1 MRQPKQIALLV
12 AIGTCLAAAGCGS
25 DDEGASI
32 PAAQAAELELRLDEV
47 QRRFEFGDGA
57 CDDIQNDSRPGI
69 EEVLG
74 TLPEDVDEDVRQA
87 LEDGFDRLFDLSSEQ
102 CDEDKG
108 QETESEPVPVVPE
121 PEPTPT
127 ETETVPTETE
137 TTPTETETETEPEPE
152 PEEEEGAEGGSL
164 PPLDGQSL
172 DGGAVA
178 PEGNG

>member
-25 DDEGASI
+25 DEEGAPI
-32 PAAQAAELELRLDEV
+32 PAAQAAELERRLDEV

-74 TLPEDVDEDVRQA
+74 RLPQDVDQDVRQA
-87 LEDGFDRLFDLSSEQ
+87 LEDGFNRLFFLSAEQ
-102 CDEDKG
+102 CDQDTG
-108 QETESEPVPVVPE
+108 QDTEPEPIVPE

-152 PEEEEGAEGGSL
+152 PEEPEGEEEGSL

-178 PEGNG
+178 PEGSG